1 MLMLIKKVFS
11 SPEGKELLEM
21 LVDTFVL
28 RATSSMETNQS
39 FYLNGKAD
47 LVKWLHLVSKS
58 DPKQIEKLS
67 NGGNNDGRS

>member
-1 MLMLIKKVFS
+1 MLKLINKVFN
-11 SPEGKELLEM
+11 SPDGEELLKL

-47 LVKWLHLVSKS
+47 LVKWLHLVAKS
-58 DPKQIEKLS
+58 DPAQLHRLS
-67 NGGNNDGRS
+67 NGGKE